1 MSVVV
6 NEVRA
11 YQRCTVTVMDTTDP
25 DITFDENGVSSYV
38 PYFRANVE
46 PVLRR
51 AQTDGRAA
59 ERDTLIARIKADGRG
74 KPYDVVIGVSGG
86 VDSTYLTL
94 SAVRLGLRPLLVHF
108 DSGWNSEAAVDN
120 IHNLVTSLGL
130 DLYTQVVD
138 WREMKD
144 LQLSFLKS
152 GMANADTPTDH
163 AFGYVSFHQAM
174 KYGIKHVL
182 SGFNSVSESILPVA
196 WGYTSADARLLRATQ
211 RRFGT
216 VKLKT
221 YPVMSQLT
229 RILWYPYVRGIET
242 HSLLNFS
249 PYHYE
254 QAKAEIAAE
263 VGWRDY
269 GGKHYESVFTR
280 WFQGYYLPKRFGFDK
295 RLAHYTSLIL
305 AEEMTRDEALAR
317 LESTN
322 YPDELRVQDHEFMAK
337 KLGISVSE
345 LDLIVAAPPKSYTD
359 YPNSEKR
366 AKAVFDLTTRL
377 GALAQKVRGRR

>member
-1 MSVVV
+1 MAA
-6 NEVRA
+6 ERVRA

-38 PYFRANVE
+38 GMFTRNVE

-51 AQTDGRAA
+51 AQAGERLA
-59 ERDTLIARIKADGRG
+59 ERDALVARIKADGRG

-86 VDSTYLTL
+86 VDSTFLTL

-152 GMANADTPTDH
+152 GTANADTPTDH
-163 AFGYVSFHQAM
+163 AFGYVSYSQAQ
-174 KYGIKHVL
+174 KYGIKHIL
-182 SGFNSVSESILPVA
+182 AGFNFVSESILPTA
-196 WGYTSADARLLRATQ
+196 WGYTSADAKLLRSIQ

-221 YPVMSQLT
+221 YPVMGQLT
-229 RILWYPYVRGIET
+229 RTLWYPYVRRIET
-242 HSLLNFS
+242 HSLLNFA
-249 PYHYE
+249 PYHYD
-254 QAKAEIAAE
+254 QAKAEISAE

-280 WFQGYYLPKRFGFDK
+280 WFQGYYLPQRFGFDK

-305 AEEMTRDEALAR
+305 AGEMTRDEALEK
-317 LESTN
+317 LDSTN
-322 YPDELRVQDHEFMAK
+322 YPDELRAQDHEFMAK
-337 KLGISVSE
+337 KLGITVAE
-345 LDLIVAAPPKSYTD
+345 LDAIVASPPRDYTD
-359 YPNSEKR
+359 YPNSEKST
-366 AKAVFDLTTRL
+366 KAVFDVTTRV
-377 GALAQKVRGRR
+377 GAAVARLRGSR